1 MLQFCLYNPLVLK
14 LAYLAA
20 MSAVLYRKCVMLDR
34 PEVLAWHA
42 SSTCKTLACLSD
54 EQAVTQ
60 ARQCA
65 QEGSADVIWLQLW
78 TLADLYENR
87 YVHCL

>member
-1 MLQFCLYNPLVLK
+1 
-14 LAYLAA
+14 
-20 MSAVLYRKCVMLDR
+20 MLDR

-87 YVHCL
+87 YVTTKVACLYVAQQSLYTV